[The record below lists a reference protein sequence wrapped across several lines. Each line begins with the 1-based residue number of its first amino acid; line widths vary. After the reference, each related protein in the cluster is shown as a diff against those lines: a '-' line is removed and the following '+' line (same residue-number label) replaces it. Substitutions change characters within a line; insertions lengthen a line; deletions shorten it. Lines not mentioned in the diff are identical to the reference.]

1 MFLGLSMMTFVFA
14 FPAFSSTQA
23 FWFFCCEGP
32 VLLGPSLSLPL
43 TTGIMQPI
51 WVRSFGFHRDNLRT
65 ACGVLHT
72 AYCILRYVF
81 TPLCAACCINIT
93 EATDIEPH
101 CSSRA
106 FQAFVGN
113 LSVPLSFHLSF
124 LLQLCIGRLVLP
136 CQSWSWHDLPRQLPG
151 QAPTNVWPNLEP
163 KRKNKRGIETAA
175 IFSWRTLFSELFG
188 TIGTYLSYVALD
200 VLNYVALAAL
210 DFGGWCHCVLSRTD
224 PVPGCVQSRELGLP
238 TSGPG
243 RHTRGLTAEEEGC
256 AQEARAC
263 GAWCGWPF

>member
-1 MFLGLSMMTFVFA
+1 M
-14 FPAFSSTQA
+14 
-23 FWFFCCEGP
+23 
-32 VLLGPSLSLPL
+32 
-43 TTGIMQPI
+43 
-51 WVRSFGFHRDNLRT
+51 RRT

-81 TPLCAACCINIT
+81 TPLCAACCIKIT

-136 CQSWSWHDLPRQLPG
+136 CQSWGWHDLPRQLPG

-163 KRKNKRGIETAA
+163 RRKNKRGIETAA

-200 VLNYVALAAL
+200 VLNYVALDAL

-224 PVPGCVQSRELGLP
+224 PVPGRPNTPTVQSRELGLP

-243 RHTRGLTAEEEGC
+243 RHTRGLTAEQQGC
-256 AQEARAC
+256 AQQARAC